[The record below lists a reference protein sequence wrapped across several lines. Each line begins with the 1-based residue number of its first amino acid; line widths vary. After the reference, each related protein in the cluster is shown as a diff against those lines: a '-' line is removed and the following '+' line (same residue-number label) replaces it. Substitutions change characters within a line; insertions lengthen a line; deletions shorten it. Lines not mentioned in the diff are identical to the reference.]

1 MQLLSNVVICDVKG
15 DQLGNEKVDVG
26 FRKTEELVA
35 QIVQHPRLLGLVK
48 VSYGHRGVEELGL
61 EESQDPGRSSVGC
74 AATVALQG
82 PGAWGRRG

>member
-61 EESQDPGRSSVGC
+61 EESQDPGRSS

-82 PGAWGRRG
+82 PGAWGGLG